1 VFRAIQAVARKL
13 WVMALLLAAATTF
26 GAADPNGVPTDP
38 VPNTDRSPTSELQ
51 TRAPGLGPRD
61 LAVII
66 NTADPLSVAIGSYY
80 ATQRHIP
87 AANIV
92 KVRFD
97 AQRDE
102 LSAAEF
108 NSIWKTIERRL
119 SPGVQAFA
127 LTWVRPFRVGCMS
140 ITSAFAFGVH
150 DQYCASGCR
159 ATQKDPYFDTWHKK
173 PYTDFHI
180 RPAMSIAALSLDQAR
195 ALIDRGVRSD
205 GQPQRGTAYLVTTT
219 DTRRSVRTAQ
229 YPLGQRMGYELH
241 FPVVSGDAPQNPT
254 DVMFYFTGATE
265 VAALEKWGFVPG
277 AVADHL
283 TSFGGVLVN
292 SSQMSSLRWLEA
304 GATGSYGTVVEPC
317 AFPGKFPNVA
327 VLMAHYLA
335 GESLIEAYWKSVAMP
350 GQGIFIG
357 EPLAAPF
364 RDPPGSASRH

>member
-1 VFRAIQAVARKL
+1 MFCAIQTVAGKL
-13 WVMALLLAAATTF
+13 LVIVLALAAATAF
-26 GAADPNGVPTDP
+26 GAEPGEIHA
-38 VPNTDRSPTSELQ
+38 
-51 TRAPGLGPRD
+51 RARGLGPD
-61 LAVII
+61 EIAVVI

-87 AANIV
+87 AANVV

-102 LSAAEF
+102 IPAAQF
-108 NSIWKTIERRL
+108 KSIYSTLERHL
-119 SPGVQAFA
+119 APGVQAFA

-140 ITSAFAFGVH
+140 ITAAFALGVH

-159 ATQKDPYFDTWHKK
+159 ETQTDPYFDTWNKK
-173 PYTDFHI
+173 PYSDFRI
-180 RPAMSIAALSLDQAR
+180 RPAMSIAAMTLDQAR
-195 ALIDRGVRSD
+195 ALIDRGMRSD
-205 GQPQRGTAYLVTTT
+205 GQTPGGTAYLVTTN
-219 DTRRSVRTAQ
+219 DTARSVRAAE
-229 YPLGQRMGYELH
+229 YPLGQRMGYEFH
-241 FPVVSGDAPQNPT
+241 FPVVSGGAPKDPA
-254 DVMFYFTGATE
+254 DVMFYFIGATG
-265 VAALEKWGFVPG
+265 VADLDKWGFVPG

-335 GESLIEAYWKSVAMP
+335 GESLIEAYWKSVSMP

-364 RDPPGSASRH
+364 RDRSGSMSRN